1 MLTCKPFCDG
11 IYEGAI
17 PEELD
22 YTCSHKKTREKSK
35 TKKKGIRTEKES
47 ITSAKRFLFG
57 GCLVFASLVNLLSL
71 SVKGFEMDS

>member
-1 MLTCKPFCDG
+1 MLTCNPFCDG

-22 YTCSHKKTREKSK
+22 YTCSHKNTRKK
-35 TKKKGIRTEKES
+35 KQNLKKGIRTEKES